1 MHLKN
6 NSHKYFQVTGSYT
19 AKELEA
25 YSKAGH
31 VAEQSISS
39 VRTVAAFSGEA
50 KQAEL

>member
-1 MHLKN
+1 
-6 NSHKYFQVTGSYT
+6 VTGTYA

-39 VRTVAAFSGEA
+39 IRTVAAFGGEQR
-50 KQAEL
+50 QADL